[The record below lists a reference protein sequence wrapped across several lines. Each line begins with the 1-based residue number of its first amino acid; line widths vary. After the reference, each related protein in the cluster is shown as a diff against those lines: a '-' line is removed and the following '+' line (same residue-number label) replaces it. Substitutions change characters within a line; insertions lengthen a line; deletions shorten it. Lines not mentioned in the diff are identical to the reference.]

1 MPSEK
6 NEEADDA
13 NAFFTKLSILSNN
26 NNGERIEEQVKQ
38 ICKAVDQIDKYIEML
53 RGTGLNYTAD
63 SMARNTAEIKL
74 RQKLQTD
81 AAIATGT
88 GGAAVITM
96 SRRIQSQGQQEQH
109 QFVKRYARF
118 RMRCP
123 RQVIEIVSAPIY
135 AEDVITAYPSY
146 NYDYC
151 EWCHYKKVE
160 TLGES

>member
-53 RGTGLNYTAD
+53 RGTGLNYTTD

-74 RQKLQTD
+74 RQKVILQ
-81 AAIATGT
+81 I
-88 GGAAVITM
+88 VEEM
-96 SRRIQSQGQQEQH
+96 QQQQEQQH
-109 QFVKRYARF
+109 QK
-118 RMRCP
+118 
-123 RQVIEIVSAPIY
+123 QEKQEEQQS
-135 AEDVITAYPSY
+135 
-146 NYDYC
+146 
-151 EWCHYKKVE
+151 
-160 TLGES
+160 